1 MPGSAR
7 RPVAASVPLAE
18 GAKSFQAHLAFARG
32 VAPKTLEAYGRD
44 VRFFLEFLAAR
55 GVTACAAVTREH
67 VRSYL
72 DHMRAARKRPSS
84 RARAFVAVRE
94 FLAHLKEFGLAPHDV
109 SAGLESPKRGLT
121 LPKILGEDV
130 VGRLVTSVAGDS
142 PRDLRDRAMLEML
155 YGSGLRVSELCDLQL
170 EDFISDADMLR
181 CFGKGSKERFVPI
194 GVEEGRALARYLA
207 EGRGAFDRTG
217 GVDRHMFLTRRGG
230 GFTRMG
236 VFKMLKERAAAAG
249 LDPAVVSPH
258 VLRHCFASHLL
269 AHGADIR
276 AIQEM
281 LGHASIATTQVYT
294 HVDQARFAEIHRLHH
309 PRA

>member
-1 MPGSAR
+1 MS
-7 RPVAASVPLAE
+7 RPVPLPANLAE
-18 GAKSFQAHLAFARG
+18 GAESFRSHLAFVRG

-44 VRFFLEFLAAR
+44 VRFFLDHVSSK
-55 GVTACAAVTREH
+55 GVERCDGITREQ
-67 VRSYL
+67 VRGYL
-72 DHMRAARKRPSS
+72 DQLRTSRHRPSS

-94 FLAHLKEFGLAPHDV
+94 FLAHLKEAGFSPRDV
-109 SAGLESPKRGLT
+109 SAGLDAPKKGLA
-121 LPKILGEDV
+121 LPKTLTEDAV
-130 VGRLVTSVAGDS
+130 RRLVSSVCGTT

-155 YGSGLRVSELCDLQL
+155 YGSGLRVSELCDLSVG
-170 EDFISDADMLR
+170 DFIADADLIR
-181 CFGKGSKERFVPI
+181 CFGKGSKERFVPV
-194 GVEEGRALARYLA
+194 GVEEGRALARYLSG
-207 EGRGAFDRTG
+207 GRGAFDRTG
-217 GVDRHMFLTRRGG
+217 GAERHMFLTRLGR

-258 VLRHCFASHLL
+258 VLRHCFATHLL

-281 LGHASIATTQVYT
+281 LGHSSIATTQIYT
-294 HVDQARFAEIHRLHH
+294 HVDQTRFAEVHRLHH

>member
-1 MPGSAR
+1 MRRSGSL
-7 RPVAASVPLAE
+7 PASLAE
-18 GAKSFQAHLAFARG
+18 GAELFQSHLAFARG

-44 VRFFLEFLAAR
+44 VRFFLDHVAAN
-55 GVTACAAVTREH
+55 GIASCAAIMREH
-67 VRSYL
+67 VREYL
-72 DHMRAARKRPSS
+72 DHLRVSRRRPSS

-94 FLAHLKEFGLAPHDV
+94 FLAFLKASGLSPHDA
-109 SAGLESPKRGLT
+109 SAGLDAPKKGLA
-121 LPKILGEDV
+121 LPKTLAEDAV
-130 VGRLVTSVAGDS
+130 QRLVASVGGDT

-155 YGSGLRVSELCDLQL
+155 YGSGLRVSELCDLSIQ
-170 EDFISDADMLR
+170 DFIADADLIR
-181 CFGKGSKERFVPI
+181 CFGKGSKERFVPV
-194 GVEEGRALARYLA
+194 GVAEGHALARYLS

-217 GVDRHMFLTRRGG
+217 GAERHMFLTRLGRK
-230 GFTRMG
+230 FTRMG

-281 LGHASIATTQVYT
+281 LGHASIATTQIYT
-294 HVDQARFAEIHRLHH
+294 HVDQARFAEVHRKHH